1 MPRGISNLTPAE
13 RTLRARLAA
22 HTLHSKV
29 DPTEHTA
36 PARAAF
42 LERFLDEV
50 DPNRELPEAERFR
63 RAEHAR
69 KAYFARL
76 ALKSAKARRKKVGAA

>member
-1 MPRGISNLTPAE
+1 MPRGISNLTPEE
-13 RTLRARLAA
+13 RSLRARLAA

-29 DPTEHTA
+29 DPTKHTE

-42 LERFLDEV
+42 MDRFLDEV
-50 DPNRELPEAERFR
+50 DPNRELSEAERHR

-69 KAYFARL
+69 KAYFYRL
-76 ALKSAKARRKKVGAA
+76 SLKSAQARRKAGVA